1 MIAKFW
7 RWLAR
12 RRQEV
17 RDNSLAQCIGI
28 EEGELIFYLNQ
39 PVLQA
44 IQVARY
50 RGERLQIPWRLVAS
64 LQKLALFDDGNRI
77 QSGLTFC
84 TYLVNQQDG
93 QQIGSRQGQFV
104 LRTVLSADGDV
115 INQVRRDY
123 LQHPYCLEIVATH
136 HWLINQLLSTL
147 HRRSRQFI
155 NGLSW
160 GVAVGVVWLPTL
172 SSAIASL
179 NNNTPPEAIASG
191 FLAVVLPWP
200 AKKMVKRVLMFFSAQ
215 ITRAA
220 LRQTLSRNPF
230 IRNTAQKIWQGFVG

>member
-1 MIAKFW
+1 MIEKIEQFF
-7 RWLAR
+7 
-12 RRQEV
+12 RQFQREQ
-17 RDNSLAQCIGI
+17 DNYLAQCIGI
-28 EEGELIFYLNQ
+28 EEGEFIFYLNQ
-39 PVLQA
+39 SVVQA

-50 RGERLQIPWRLVAS
+50 RGERLQIPWRLVTS
-64 LQKLALFDDGNRI
+64 LQKLALFDEGNRI

-84 TYLVNQQDG
+84 TYLVNQQDS
-93 QQIGSRQGQFV
+93 QQIGSRHGQFV

-123 LQHPYCLEIVATH
+123 IQHPYCLEIVATH

-160 GVAVGVVWLPTL
+160 GVAVVTVWLPTL

-179 NNNTPPEAIASG
+179 QDNPLQAIASG
-191 FLAVVLPWP
+191 FLAVILPWP
-200 AKKMVKRVLMFFSAQ
+200 AKRMVKRVLMFFSAQ
-215 ITRAA
+215 IMRAA
-220 LRQTLSRNPF
+220 LRKMLSPNPF
-230 IRNTAQKIWQGFVG
+230 IRNAAQKIWQGFVG